1 MSDFTKNLTKEMA
14 EVVQASEQKAKLID
28 SLKAKGL
35 KTQASIDKY
44 VANKKWL
51 RDTLYA
57 DTFVAFGDTEL
68 VYDPAKKVW
77 NLDVATS
84 NMFKGNPHAQAW
96 FAKKYPGKD
105 LSKMGKGELAR
116 ASLKYVPDFL
126 NEVPPP
132 DSNIILKGSTI
143 SAETAPKFG
152 LKTTG
157 AKKKGLYQRLWG
169 NLPGFQELSDGSLMF
184 SKNLLKMGSKIPKP
198 ALKIGG
204 ALGTLGVIGDAVEAK
219 EGIQGALNPNASN
232 LEQTA
237 DMLKGASGVLG
248 MSSLKFPPALIPSLA
263 AKGGELH
270 MRNRIKKEKNR
281 YKTLMDYPSPKGNLK
296 IKQWDKHE
304 GISTL

>member
-84 NMFKGNPHAQAW
+84 NMFEGNPHAQAW

-132 DSNIILKGSTI
+132 NSNIILKGSTI

-184 SKNLLKMGSKIPKP
+184 SKRLLKIGSQIPKP
-198 ALKIGG
+198 VLKIGG
-204 ALGTLGVIGDAVEAK
+204 AAAGTIPFLGIGVDAAQFGSDLHTAVKQPTGKNIRNTIGSGLELADQTPFMLGP
-219 EGIQGALNPNASN
+219 LMNASIRSKKN
-232 LEQTA
+232 V
-237 DMLKGASGVLG
+237 DMSPNERLKAINS
-248 MSSLKFPPALIPSLA
+248 
-263 AKGGELH
+263 
-270 MRNRIKKEKNR
+270 IK
-281 YKTLMDYPSPKGNLK
+281 Y
-296 IKQWDKHE
+296 IK
-304 GISTL
+304 

>member
-68 VYDPAKKVW
+68 VYDPTKKVW

-84 NMFKGNPHAQAW
+84 NMFEGNPHAQAW

-132 DSNIILKGSTI
+132 NSSIILKGSTI

-169 NLPGFQELSDGSLMF
+169 NLPGFQELADGSLMF
-184 SKNLLKMGSKIPKP
+184 SKNLLKMGSQIPKP

-204 ALGTLGVIGDAVEAK
+204 AALGAIPFLGIGVDAAQF
-219 EGIQGALNPNASN
+219 GSDLN
-232 LEQTA
+232 TA
-237 DMLKGASGVLG
+237 
-248 MSSLKFPPALIPSLA
+248 
-263 AKGGELH
+263 
-270 MRNRIKKEKNR
+270 
-281 YKTLMDYPSPKGNLK
+281 
-296 IKQWDKHE
+296 IKQPTGKNIRNTIGSGLELADQTPFMVGPYVNAAIRSKKNKDRSPEELSKAAHK
-304 GISTL
+304 LKVMR

>member
-1 MSDFTKNLTKEMA
+1 MSDFTKNLTKQMA
-14 EVVQASEQKAKLID
+14 EIVKASDQRDILINN
-28 SLKAKGL
+28 LKAKGL

-84 NMFKGNPHAQAW
+84 DMFKGNPHAQAW
-96 FAKKYPGKD
+96 FAKNYPGKD

-126 NEVPPP
+126 KEVPPP
-132 DSNIILKGSTI
+132 NSNIILKGSTI
-143 SAETAPKFG
+143 STQTAPKFG
-152 LKTTG
+152 LKTTA

-169 NLPGFQELSDGSLMF
+169 NLPGFQELADGSLMF

-204 ALGTLGVIGDAVEAK
+204 AAMGTVPFLGIGVDAAQF
-219 EGIQGALNPNASN
+219 GSDLN
-232 LEQTA
+232 TA
-237 DMLKGASGVLG
+237 
-248 MSSLKFPPALIPSLA
+248 
-263 AKGGELH
+263 
-270 MRNRIKKEKNR
+270 
-281 YKTLMDYPSPKGNLK
+281 
-296 IKQWDKHE
+296 IKQPTGKNIRNTIGSGLELADQTPFMLGPYFNAAIRSKKNVDMSPNE
-304 GISTL
+304 RLKAINSIKYIK

>member
-1 MSDFTKNLTKEMA
+1 MSNFIKNIHKEMA
-14 EVVQASEQKAKLID
+14 EVVRTTEERTKLLEN
-28 SLKAKGL
+28 LKSKGL

-44 VANKKWL
+44 VSNKKWL
-51 RDTLYA
+51 RDTIYA
-57 DTFVAFGDTEL
+57 NDVVAFGETEL

-77 NLDVATS
+77 NLDVATTD
-84 NMFKGNPHAQAW
+84 MFEGNPHAQAW
-96 FAKKYPGKD
+96 FAKNYPGKD
-105 LSKMGKGELAR
+105 LSKIGKNELAR
-116 ASLKYVPDFL
+116 RSLKYVPEFL
-126 NEVPPP
+126 NEVPPA
-132 DSNIILKGSTI
+132 DTAIILKGSTI
-143 SAETAPKFG
+143 STQTSPKLG

-157 AKKKGLYQRLWG
+157 AKKKGLYQKLWG
-169 NLPGFQELSDGSLMF
+169 HLPGFRSLPDGSLLF
-184 SKNLLKMGSKIPKP
+184 AKR

>member
-84 NMFKGNPHAQAW
+84 NMFEGNPHAQAW

-132 DSNIILKGSTI
+132 NSSIILKGSTI

-184 SKNLLKMGSKIPKP
+184 SKKLLKMGSQIPKP
-198 ALKIGG
+198 ALKIAG
-204 ALGTLGVIGDAVEAK
+204 AAAGAVPFLGIGADAAQFGNDLYSTVKQPTGKNIANTIGSGLELADQTPFMI
-219 EGIQGALNPNASN
+219 GPLMNASIRSKKN
-232 LEQTA
+232 V
-237 DMLKGASGVLG
+237 DM
-248 MSSLKFPPALIPSLA
+248 
-263 AKGGELH
+263 
-270 MRNRIKKEKNR
+270 
-281 YKTLMDYPSPKGNLK
+281 SPKDRLK
-296 IKQWDKHE
+296 AINSIKHIK
-304 GISTL
+304 

>member
-68 VYDPAKKVW
+68 VYDPTKKVW

-84 NMFKGNPHAQAW
+84 NMFEGNPHAQAW

-132 DSNIILKGSTI
+132 NSSIILKGSTI

-184 SKNLLKMGSKIPKP
+184 SKRLLKIGSQIPKP
-198 ALKIGG
+198 ALKIAG
-204 ALGTLGVIGDAVEAK
+204 AAAGAIPFLGVGVDAAQFGSDLHTAVKQPTGKNIRNTIGSGLELADQTPFML
-219 EGIQGALNPNASN
+219 GPLINASIRSKKN
-232 LEQTA
+232 V
-237 DMLKGASGVLG
+237 DMPPNERLKAINS
-248 MSSLKFPPALIPSLA
+248 
-263 AKGGELH
+263 
-270 MRNRIKKEKNR
+270 IK
-281 YKTLMDYPSPKGNLK
+281 Y
-296 IKQWDKHE
+296 IK
-304 GISTL
+304 

>member
-96 FAKKYPGKD
+96 FAKNYPGKD

-132 DSNIILKGSTI
+132 NSNIILKGSTI

-169 NLPGFQELSDGSLMF
+169 NLPGFQELTDGSLMF
-184 SKNLLKMGSKIPKP
+184 SKNLLKMGSQIPKP

-204 ALGTLGVIGDAVEAK
+204 AALGTIPFLGIGVDAAQFGSDLHTAVKQPTGKNIRNTIGSGLELADQTPFMVGPYVNAAIRSKKNKDRSPEELAK
-219 EGIQGALNPNASN
+219 
-232 LEQTA
+232 
-237 DMLKGASGVLG
+237 
-248 MSSLKFPPALIPSLA
+248 A
-263 AKGGELH
+263 AHK
-270 MRNRIKKEKNR
+270 
-281 YKTLMDYPSPKGNLK
+281 LK
-296 IKQWDKHE
+296 IMR
-304 GISTL
+304 